1 MSISCRHPE
10 YPETAAPSITGPTPS
25 SRPAPSSG
33 PAPAASTKRAV
44 SNGTVET
51 MRQKSACCL
60 GSSSCLQ
67 SEHLTPK
74 SYLYHLLQNSE
85 NLQLKHF
92 YWTKPDVFLG
102 LTNSLTSALR
112 ARLAVV
118 HLAFI
123 GNTFFQGCT
132 GEKFTDLRY
141 LILILFL
148 FLKPLN
154 FFLFCG
160 GEKSKFISFS
170 QISAANQKQIWDFVF
185 EKNLFFFC
193 QCDFFPPIHIIFFL

>member
-1 MSISCRHPE
+1 MGISNNINGSSINLQRSLYFFKLIEMSISCRHPE
-10 YPETAAPSITGPTPS
+10 YSETAAPSITGP
-25 SRPAPSSG
+25 APSSG
-33 PAPAASTKRAV
+33 PAPSPGPAPAASAASTKRAV

-118 HLAFI
+118 HWRNL
-123 GNTFFQGCT
+123 
-132 GEKFTDLRY
+132 
-141 LILILFL
+141 LISVI
-148 FLKPLN
+148 
-154 FFLFCG
+154 
-160 GEKSKFISFS
+160 
-170 QISAANQKQIWDFVF
+170 
-185 EKNLFFFC
+185 
-193 QCDFFPPIHIIFFL
+193 

>member
-1 MSISCRHPE
+1 MGISNNINGSSINLQHSLYFFKLIEMSISCRHPE
-10 YPETAAPSITGPTPS
+10 YSETAAPSITGP
-25 SRPAPSSG
+25 APSSG
-33 PAPAASTKRAV
+33 PAPAASAASTKRAV

-123 GNTFFQGCT
+123 GNTFFQGWT

-141 LILILFL
+141 LILI
-148 FLKPLN
+148 
-154 FFLFCG
+154 FFLF
-160 GEKSKFISFS
+160 FSF
-170 QISAANQKQIWDFVF
+170 F
-185 EKNLFFFC
+185 
-193 QCDFFPPIHIIFFL
+193 

>member
-1 MSISCRHPE
+1 MGISNNINGSSINLQHSLYFFKLIEMSISCRHPE
-10 YPETAAPSITGPTPS
+10 YSETAAPSITGPAPS

-33 PAPAASTKRAV
+33 PGPGPAPAASAASTKRAV

-123 GNTFFQGCT
+123 GNTFFQGWT

-148 FLKPLN
+148 FFS
-154 FFLFCG
+154 FF
-160 GEKSKFISFS
+160 
-170 QISAANQKQIWDFVF
+170 
-185 EKNLFFFC
+185 
-193 QCDFFPPIHIIFFL
+193 

>member
-1 MSISCRHPE
+1 MGISNNINGSSINLQHSLYFFKLIEMSISCRHPE
-10 YPETAAPSITGPTPS
+10 YSETAAPSITGP
-25 SRPAPSSG
+25 APSSG
-33 PAPAASTKRAV
+33 PAPSPGPAPAASAASTKRAV

-85 NLQLKHF
+85 NLQLKPF

-123 GNTFFQGCT
+123 GNTFFQGWT

-148 FLKPLN
+148 FFS
-154 FFLFCG
+154 FF
-160 GEKSKFISFS
+160 
-170 QISAANQKQIWDFVF
+170 
-185 EKNLFFFC
+185 
-193 QCDFFPPIHIIFFL
+193 

>member
-1 MSISCRHPE
+1 
-10 YPETAAPSITGPTPS
+10 
-25 SRPAPSSG
+25 
-33 PAPAASTKRAV
+33 
-44 SNGTVET
+44 

-92 YWTKPDVFLG
+92 YWTKPDVFWG

-123 GNTFFQGCT
+123 GNTFFQGWT

-141 LILILFL
+141 LVLILFL
-148 FLKPLN
+148 F
-154 FFLFCG
+154 FFLNLWIFFFFFV
-160 GEKSKFISFS
+160 EEREANLLVFS
-170 QISAANQKQIWDFVF
+170 LVSAANQKQIWDFLF

-193 QCDFFPPIHIIFFL
+193 QCDTFSPNTYNIFLFLFVRHTSVPSVCNCINV